1 MKKKAKLQIYT
12 ASNDYFITTITI
24 GDKDYYICC
33 DRREDMTGRIP
44 QLTQWTSTSRTLHNA
59 ISSSSERD
67 EYYTKVVSGYIT
79 IDSADITRDKLR
91 GESSTTVVRKA
102 SEYLASKLSWN
113 FPANIFTIK
122 DT

>member
-33 DRREDMTGRIP
+33 DRREDMIGRIT
-44 QLTQWTSTSRTLHNA
+44 QLTQWTSTSRTLHDA
-59 ISSSSERD
+59 VTRSTERG

-91 GESSTTVVRKA
+91 GESSTAVVRKTA
-102 SEYLASKLSWN
+102 GYLASKLGWN
-113 FPANIFTIK
+113 FPQTLSL
-122 DT
+122 